1 MYFAGDDVVSMVV
14 EVTEG
19 YILSRVRCGEGG
31 MIVGEVERVKILNML
46 VEVAEVVSGLL
57 YMLCLYI

>member
-1 MYFAGDDVVSMVV
+1 MVV

-19 YILSRVRCGEGG
+19 YILSRVHLGEGG

-57 YMLCLYI
+57 YVLCLYII